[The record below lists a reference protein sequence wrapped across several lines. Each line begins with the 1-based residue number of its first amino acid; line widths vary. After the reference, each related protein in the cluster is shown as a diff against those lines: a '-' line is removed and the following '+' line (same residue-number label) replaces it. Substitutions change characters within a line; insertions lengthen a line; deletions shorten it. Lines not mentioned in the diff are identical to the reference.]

1 MKFEELVF
9 VLLGIGKLLGDVVRV
24 SCRLQQVVEHVV
36 SKFREESVNP
46 LLLCPP
52 GDCVPIVLGLSGKR
66 RVVHDFQVLL
76 VRRWVLRQCV
86 GGEILQA
93 LKHTAFVANANRH
106 DVRNK
111 DFCF

>member
-1 MKFEELVF
+1 
-9 VLLGIGKLLGDVVRV
+9 
-24 SCRLQQVVEHVV
+24 
-36 SKFREESVNP
+36 
-46 LLLCPP
+46 
-52 GDCVPIVLGLSGKR
+52 LGLSGKR